1 MAFNQRTP
9 HHPNTRPEGTAS
21 MMVTRSP
28 RQWKVRHEAMS
39 DRPVRMGIDG
49 WVWVVVIATSPL
61 QQLLYSMVSPQV
73 RAIPLAA
80 ALLSLMTVRVV
91 KVHGQ
96 RVLVVV
102 AALIVIAGLIS
113 GMNSNLRASGE
124 VAVTLGLLVALLPP
138 AVAFQ
143 LNRYPNFLRNVV
155 VAFLGVQTLSALAA
169 IVQMAGGSVLGVVAV
184 AGRARGLAGHPNIL
198 GIMSVIAILIL
209 FDLMRRGVINRV
221 LGVALLLVHAVTI
234 LGSASLSSML
244 MLAVGLM
251 FYVFA
256 ARGAIRYLLGTL
268 AIVAVVGVLV
278 TANGNLIS
286 LLPESLEARVSE
298 VTDPSGDR
306 ASLLI
311 RFGAYQY
318 AIDSIAGDPI
328 MGVGM
333 DTMNQS
339 TTQSGLVVHNYL
351 LRGWFQGGLLLFI
364 ALTTISA
371 MFVMASARYIRRTGV
386 LAPAAILVSMLVF
399 GLTSSLYT
407 QSHYWVVML
416 VSFVVMG
423 GLMPKEPLGPLRTVR
438 R

>member
-1 MAFNQRTP
+1 
-9 HHPNTRPEGTAS
+9 